1 MNQFQNLSV
10 KFRLFSLIGFMI
22 LMMTIIGLIGL
33 RGMYDSNAGLR
44 TVYLDRA
51 IPLDQLAE
59 ITDLNADSI
68 LHLYQAVFYDPRL
81 EESRQNQTTFA
92 DHLAQI
98 TANDQQATK
107 IWKAYTET
115 YLTPEEK
122 VLAEEYVKLR
132 DEFIKEKQAAFEL
145 YQQKR
150 FSEANIFMMKTLAD
164 KFDGLNDKVDQLKT
178 LQVNVAKE
186 EFDKASGNYD
196 LAFKLALFA
205 VVFAVSIGSI
215 IGYLIV
221 RNLVKSLGAE
231 PNTVA
236 DLAAKIAGGKLDNAM
251 EVKPGDEHSVLANM
265 HFMQAQLLERI
276 TREMEEKAKALRIQN
291 ALDNASC
298 NVMLADQDY
307 NIIYVNKSLLAMFKA
322 IQDDIR
328 QEIPGFDANQL
339 VGGNIDRFHKNPQYQ
354 RAALS
359 KLTTSL
365 NSNFVLG
372 GRHLDFI
379 AVPVMDE
386 SGERIGIVVE
396 WRDRTNE
403 IKIENEIKGIVE
415 AIKMGELSERLRTD
429 DKSGFYQT
437 ISVEINQLTETVDS
451 VFVDIAGVMQKM
463 SAGDLSQKITH
474 SYAGIYDSCKNDIN
488 LTLEKLREVFTQI
501 QDSASFISQSSNEI
515 SSGNNNLS
523 QRAEQQAANLQETAS
538 SMEEL
543 TSTVK
548 HNADNALQANQITQ
562 QARSLA
568 EQGGD
573 VVNSAIL
580 AMQEINDSSNKIAA
594 IIGVIDEIAFQ
605 TNLLALNASVE
616 AARAGENGRGFSV
629 VATEVR
635 NLAQRSANAAR
646 ESKSLI
652 QNSIQKVR
660 NGSDF
665 VNQTGKSLNDIV
677 SAVQQVSGIVAEI
690 ASASGEQSAGIEQ
703 VNQAVAQMDEITQ
716 QNAALAE
723 QAAAASIS
731 MNEQTT
737 HMGNLLAF
745 FHLGQQNQRPAN
757 IMPSPAIK
765 SAPQPKVKVPAK
777 PTAISAHADVDSE
790 WDEF

>member
-10 KFRLFSLIGFMI
+10 KFRLFSLIAFMI
-22 LMMTIIGLIGL
+22 LMMIIIGLVGL
-33 RGMYDSNAGLR
+33 RGMYDSNTGLR
-44 TVYLDRA
+44 TVYQDRA

-81 EESRQNQTTFA
+81 EESRINTLTLA
-92 DHLAQI
+92 DHLSKI
-98 TANDQQATK
+98 NANDQEGNK
-107 IWKAYTET
+107 IWNAYMET

-122 VLAEEYVKLR
+122 ILAEEYVKLR
-132 DEFIKEKQAAFEL
+132 TEFIKQKQAAFEL

-150 FSEANIFMMKTLAD
+150 FVEANTFMIKTLAD
-164 KFDGLNDKVDQLKT
+164 QFDLLNDKVDQLKT
-178 LQVNVAKE
+178 LQVDVAKM
-186 EFDKASGNYD
+186 EFDKASGNYEF
-196 LAFKLALFA
+196 AFKLALFSL
-205 VVFAVSIGSI
+205 VFAISVGSL
-215 IGYLIV
+215 IGYIIV

-236 DLAAKIAGGKLDNAM
+236 DLAAKIASGKLDNIM
-251 EVKPGDEHSVLANM
+251 DVKSGDEHSVLANM
-265 HFMQAQLLERI
+265 HFMQGQLLQRI

-291 ALDNASC
+291 ALDNASA

-307 NIIYVNKSLLAMFKA
+307 NIIYVNKSLLAMFKG

-328 QEIPGFDANQL
+328 KEIPDFDANHL
-339 VGGNIDRFHKNPQYQ
+339 VGGNIDRFHKNPQHQ

-359 KLTTSL
+359 KLTTEL
-365 NSNFVLG
+365 HSNFVLG
-372 GRHLDFI
+372 SRHLDFI
-379 AVPVMDE
+379 AVPVIDE

-403 IKIENEIKGIVE
+403 IKIENEIKAIVE
-415 AIKMGELSERLRTD
+415 AIKIGDLSQRLRTD
-429 DKSGFYQT
+429 DKTGFYQT
-437 ISVEINQLTETVDS
+437 ISVEINQLTETIDS
-451 VFVDIAGVMQKM
+451 VFDDIAGIMQKM
-463 SAGDLSQKITH
+463 SAGDLSQKITR

-488 LTLEKLREVFTQI
+488 STLEKLREVFVQI

-562 QARSLA
+562 QARNLA
-568 EQGGD
+568 EQGGE
-573 VVNSAIL
+573 VVNS
-580 AMQEINDSSNKIAA
+580 A

-646 ESKSLI
+646 ESKTLI

-665 VNQTGKSLNDIV
+665 VNQTGKSLNEIV
-677 SAVQQVSGIVAEI
+677 GAVQQVSSIVAEI

-723 QAAAASIS
+723 QAAAASLS

-745 FHLGQQNQRPAN
+745 FNLGGHKNPPPSN
-757 IMPSPAIK
+757 SPSPTIK
-765 SAPQPKVKVPAK
+765 SAPQPKVQAK
-777 PTAISAHADVDSE
+777 PKPSQIAAHTDQDSE